1 MASLMVD
8 GAAMYFTFVD
18 ERATIGCFL
27 LTQLIVVF
35 VNINANLVMDLLEFK
50 FSSQFEY
57 EKTLRVT
64 PSSSPKYCNHRYC
77 IP

>member
-1 MASLMVD
+1 L
-8 GAAMYFTFVD
+8 
-18 ERATIGCFL
+18 
-27 LTQLIVVF
+27 
-35 VNINANLVMDLLEFK
+35 
-50 FSSQFEY
+50 SQFEY